1 MYALSLLTTLNA
13 RAEFRSKAASSYVSK
28 QSISLGSHQRL
39 PDVGGHVVNLPI
51 HVSTVSSRVRE
62 EGGLE
67 EFEMGTAKKSAIN
80 WQKDLPGKSKG
91 GYVYE
96 EDV

>member
-28 QSISLGSHQRL
+28 QSTSLGSHQRIA
-39 PDVGGHVVNLPI
+39 DVGHVVNLPI

-62 EGGLE
+62 QGGLE
-67 EFEMGTAKKSAIN
+67 EYEMGAAKKSAIN
-80 WQKDLPGKSKG
+80 WQKDMPGKNKG
-91 GYVYE
+91 GYAYE